1 MLSAKENQVLN
12 TIAAD
17 LGTTPAALSAL
28 ITFESGFNPKAKN
41 PYSSARGLIQF
52 TDTTARGLGFKDSLD
67 LITRF
72 STIEKQ
78 LLLVHKYLKK
88 YAPFR
93 DDQALFMAVFY
104 PAARDWPI
112 TREFPDYVQA
122 VNPGIKTVLDYVN
135 KVYGKK
141 KAIEAAGAGAGALAL
156 IAAVLFF
163 IFRKGK
169 T

>member
-1 MLSAKENQVLN
+1 MLSASENQVLR

-72 STIEKQ
+72 PTIEKQ
-78 LLLVHKYLKK
+78 LLIVHKYLKK

-93 DDQALFMAVFY
+93 DDQEIGRAHV
-104 PAARDWPI
+104 
-112 TREFPDYVQA
+112 
-122 VNPGIKTVLDYVN
+122 
-135 KVYGKK
+135 
-141 KAIEAAGAGAGALAL
+141 
-156 IAAVLFF
+156 
-163 IFRKGK
+163 
-169 T
+169 

>member
-1 MLSAKENQVLN
+1 MLSAKENQALN

-28 ITFESGFNPKAKN
+28 INFESGFNPKAKN

-52 TDTTARGLGFKDSLD
+52 TDQTARGLGFRDSLD
-67 LITRF
+67 LVTRF

-78 LLLVHKYLKK
+78 LVLVHKYLKK

-112 TREFPDYVQA
+112 SREFPDFVQA

-135 KVYGKK
+135 RVYGKK
-141 KAIEAAGAGAGALAL
+141 KAIEAAGGGAVALAL
-156 IAAVLFF
+156 IAAALFL
-163 IFRKGK
+163 FRKGRK
-169 T
+169 

>member
-28 ITFESGFNPKAKN
+28 IQFESGFNPKVKN

-52 TDTTARGLGFKDSLD
+52 TDATARGLGFKDSLD
-67 LITRF
+67 LVTRF
-72 STIEKQ
+72 PTIEKQ
-78 LLLVHKYLKK
+78 LLIVHKYLKPM
-88 YAPFR
+88 APFR
-93 DDQALFMAVFY
+93 DDQALFMSVFY
-104 PAARDWPI
+104 PAARHWPI
-112 TREFPDYVQA
+112 TREFPDFVQA

-141 KAIEAAGAGAGALAL
+141 KAIEAAGTGAGALAL
-156 IAAVLFF
+156 IAAALFL
-163 IFRKGK
+163 IFRKGR

>member
-1 MLSAKENQVLN
+1 MLSANENQVLK
-12 TIAAD
+12 TVAAD

-28 ITFESGFNPKAKN
+28 IQFESGFNPKAKN
-41 PYSSARGLIQF
+41 PFSSARGLIQF
-52 TDTTARGLGFKDSLD
+52 TDTTARALGFNDSLD
-67 LITRF
+67 LVTRF

-93 DDQALFMAVFY
+93 DDQALFMSVFY

-141 KAIEAAGAGAGALAL
+141 KAIEAAGVGAGALAL
-156 IAAVLFF
+156 IAAALFF